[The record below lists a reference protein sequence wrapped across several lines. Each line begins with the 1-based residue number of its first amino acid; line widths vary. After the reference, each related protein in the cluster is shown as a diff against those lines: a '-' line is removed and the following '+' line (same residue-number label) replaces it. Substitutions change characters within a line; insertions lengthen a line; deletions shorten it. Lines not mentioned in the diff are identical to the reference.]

1 MIRTLLD
8 RCENIVTEEE
18 DRNNEVEHVKEALS
32 VCGSVA
38 QSTEL
43 KYLSKSK
50 SKKQNFYLSKS
61 KSNWHESYLSKSKKV
76 LLKKLLFK

>member
-1 MIRTLLD
+1 MQK
-8 RCENIVTEEE
+8 CFAQ
-18 DRNNEVEHVKEALS
+18 ALYT
-32 VCGSVA
+32 VASVA
-38 QSTEL
+38 QSSEL

>member
-1 MIRTLLD
+1 MKIQANGGDTAVRRT
-8 RCENIVTEEE
+8 T
-18 DRNNEVEHVKEALS
+18 S
-32 VCGSVA
+32 VHATVAATTPPVNSVA